1 MFITGLLIMTQSYK
15 QCRLLHVVNDKLWC
29 FHTIE
34 YYSAKKD
41 TTDGR
46 ICLSALCYQRSKT
59 QKAVYSIDKTFGK
72 RQTYRK
78 IKYHG
83 LLVVGVVEG
92 LTTKEDKEA
101 FGVEEMCMLITA
113 VIRLW
118 VCQNSDINTGKCDCM
133 QSVPICKLHL
143 NKKMQSIKGV

>member
-1 MFITGLLIMTQSYK
+1 MHTLTGPRNSTLRFLSKRNKNIIMWMFITGLLIMTQNYK

-29 FHTIE
+29 FHTTE

-83 LLVVGVVEG
+83 LLVVGVVG
-92 LTTKEDKEA
+92 GADYKRGQRSFWGWRNVYVDYC
-101 FGVEEMCMLITA
+101 G
-113 VIRLW
+113 
-118 VCQNSDINTGKCDCM
+118 D
-133 QSVPICKLHL
+133 
-143 NKKMQSIKGV
+143 

>member
-1 MFITGLLIMTQSYK
+1 MTQNYK

-83 LLVVGVVEG
+83 LLVVGVVG
-92 LTTKEDKEA
+92 GADYKRGQRS
-101 FGVEEMCMLITA
+101 FWG
-113 VIRLW
+113 
-118 VCQNSDINTGKCDCM
+118 
-133 QSVPICKLHL
+133 
-143 NKKMQSIKGV
+143 